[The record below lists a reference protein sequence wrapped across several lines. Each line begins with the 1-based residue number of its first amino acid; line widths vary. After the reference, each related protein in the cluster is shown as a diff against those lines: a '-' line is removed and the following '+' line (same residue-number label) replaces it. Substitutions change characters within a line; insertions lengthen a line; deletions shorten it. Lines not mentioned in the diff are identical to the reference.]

1 MQRTTISPHR
11 TGGIA
16 PCMNTASEKRLVQV
30 DLDEIQRIRDQLAKL
45 RDYSPMI
52 RVLWGQVAGLY
63 QRLEKSARTETPQ

>member
-1 MQRTTISPHR
+1 MRRITISPHR

-52 RVLWGQVAGLY
+52 RVLWSQVAGLY
-63 QRLEKSARTETPQ
+63 QRLAKSTQQETK

>member
-1 MQRTTISPHR
+1 
-11 TGGIA
+11 
-16 PCMNTASEKRLVQV
+16 MNTASEKRLVQV

>member
-1 MQRTTISPHR
+1 
-11 TGGIA
+11 
-16 PCMNTASEKRLVQV
+16 MNTASEKRLVQV

-63 QRLEKSARTETPQ
+63 QRLEKSARTETPK

>member
-1 MQRTTISPHR
+1 
-11 TGGIA
+11 
-16 PCMNTASEKRLVQV
+16 MNTASEKRLVQV

-63 QRLEKSARTETPQ
+63 QRLAKSARTETPQ